1 MHFGGNHCAP
11 EQGKWTRPAVP
22 IPKYSG
28 AICDF
33 QMFIISSDKASDF
46 PPEEVWIIERSGV
59 ALDFQLGRRES

>member
-46 PPEEVWIIERSGV
+46 PAEEV
-59 ALDFQLGRRES
+59 